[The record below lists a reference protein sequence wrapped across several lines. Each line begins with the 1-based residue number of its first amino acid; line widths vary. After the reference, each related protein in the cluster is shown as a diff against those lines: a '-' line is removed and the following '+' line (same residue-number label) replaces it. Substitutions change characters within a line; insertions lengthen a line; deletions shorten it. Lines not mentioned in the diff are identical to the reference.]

1 MAAGAGG
8 RGGGFGFLYLEEDL
22 KPKAMGRR
30 EGSSVPER
38 PETEDRQHFPLPGGG
53 GARVGPGQVRKVR
66 AEGLSEAGAKAGS
79 LGGVALESGRE
90 TEGRA
95 INLYWPLSHG
105 GGIGHGAGKCLCRV
119 NKNLYLA
126 CFSCCWI
133 LGSSLER
140 MGNFGVLSDPRS
152 SGLLP
157 LQQALLPVSGNNSDH

>member
-1 MAAGAGG
+1 MA
-8 RGGGFGFLYLEEDL
+8 
-22 KPKAMGRR
+22 
-30 EGSSVPER
+30 
-38 PETEDRQHFPLPGGG
+38 
-53 GARVGPGQVRKVR
+53 
-66 AEGLSEAGAKAGS
+66 
-79 LGGVALESGRE
+79 LGNV
-90 TEGRA
+90 
-95 INLYWPLSHG
+95 
-105 GGIGHGAGKCLCRV
+105 CRV